1 MNNVNIAFFLT
12 FTAGIST
19 MIGLFPLA
27 FKYRDVYKII
37 CSSLAFASGVMLSI
51 SIFDL
56 VPEAY
61 KMLYKYNYY
70 FVIIFIFILF
80 GIYLSYFIDKVI
92 NSNNNSS
99 LYNVGIISMIGI
111 ILHNIPEGIVTFIT
125 TTKDIKLG
133 LSLAFAIAMHNIPEG
148 ISIGVPIYYSS
159 NSKIKAIGYTFIASV
174 SELVG
179 AIITYL
185 FLSNFINNTILG
197 LLFSLITGIMI
208 QISIFELLPTSFGY
222 NNKYLTIFFFTFGFI
237 FMIINLLF

>member
-12 FTAGIST
+12 FTAGVST

-92 NSNNNSS
+92 NNS
-99 LYNVGIISMIGI
+99 
-111 ILHNIPEGIVTFIT
+111 
-125 TTKDIKLG
+125 
-133 LSLAFAIAMHNIPEG
+133 
-148 ISIGVPIYYSS
+148 
-159 NSKIKAIGYTFIASV
+159 
-174 SELVG
+174 
-179 AIITYL
+179 
-185 FLSNFINNTILG
+185 
-197 LLFSLITGIMI
+197 
-208 QISIFELLPTSFGY
+208 
-222 NNKYLTIFFFTFGFI
+222 
-237 FMIINLLF
+237 